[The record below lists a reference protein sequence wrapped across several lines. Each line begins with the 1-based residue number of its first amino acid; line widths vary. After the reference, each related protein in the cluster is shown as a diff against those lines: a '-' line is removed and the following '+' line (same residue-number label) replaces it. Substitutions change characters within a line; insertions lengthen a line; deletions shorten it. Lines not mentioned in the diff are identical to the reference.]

1 MKKILTLL
9 LAVVLTLS
17 LFAGCGGETG
27 TSGSSGDS
35 GSASNGEARTDINIA
50 IAADPGTFNFPNA
63 FVSDA

>member
-27 TSGSSGDS
+27 TSGSSGDKWL
-35 GSASNGEARTDINIA
+35 GIKR
-50 IAADPGTFNFPNA
+50 
-63 FVSDA
+63 